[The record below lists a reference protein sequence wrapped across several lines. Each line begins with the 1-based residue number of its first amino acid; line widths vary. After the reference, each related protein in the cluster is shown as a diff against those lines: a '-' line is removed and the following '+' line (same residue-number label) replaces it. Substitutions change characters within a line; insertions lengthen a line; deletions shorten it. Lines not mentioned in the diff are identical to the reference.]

1 MKNNAD
7 NNIDDLDDL
16 LPEELKGDIVPEIN
30 PEKLFDENE
39 YSTIIIGNEGMSKK
53 DTNNADAVTVL
64 VSGKSSRE
72 EKDEALKHLKE
83 NNAQAFILSAI
94 TKTKNSAQKALI
106 IASCWE
112 TGLDFSKDYAFFI
125 NLIGDKD
132 FLVSFEAFTVIQEM
146 EAEIDEA
153 TLKQS
158 LDTLKKVKEPNV
170 SVTDAIQFIEQKLN
184 AN

>member
-1 MKNNAD
+1 MKHNEEH
-7 NNIDDLDDL
+7 NIDDLDDL
-16 LPEELKGDIVPEIN
+16 LPEDLKGDIVPEIN

-53 DTNNADAVTVL
+53 DSNNADAVTIL
-64 VSGKSSRE
+64 VSGKSTRE
-72 EKDEALKHLKE
+72 EKDEALKFLKE

-94 TKTKNSAQKALI
+94 TKTKNPSHKALI

-112 TGLDFSKDYAFFI
+112 TGLDFSKDYPFFI
-125 NLIGDKD
+125 NLICDKD

-146 EAEIDEA
+146 EAEINES
-153 TLKQS
+153 TLKES
-158 LDTLKKVKEPNV
+158 LDVLKKVKEPSV
-170 SVTDAIQFIEQKLN
+170 SVNDAIQLIEQKLN

>member
-16 LPEELKGDIVPEIN
+16 LPEDLKGDIVPEIN

-53 DTNNADAVTVL
+53 DTNNADAVTAL
-64 VSGKSSRE
+64 VSSKSSRE
-72 EKDEALKHLKE
+72 EKDEALKFLKE

-132 FLVSFEAFTVIQEM
+132 FLVSFEAFTVIQE
-146 EAEIDEA
+146 IDEA